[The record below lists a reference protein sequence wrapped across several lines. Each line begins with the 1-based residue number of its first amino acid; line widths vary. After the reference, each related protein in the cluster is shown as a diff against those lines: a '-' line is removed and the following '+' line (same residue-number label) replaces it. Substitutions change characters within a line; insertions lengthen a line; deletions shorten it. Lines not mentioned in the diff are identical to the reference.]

1 MNARPFA
8 VHPVAQTEVAP
19 HLAVRLDLEQTVGA
33 DPPQPAVANQH
44 MAERSR
50 FAEDLAPGCLPR
62 EPEVDEHDPEQ
73 HHAGGLSRRDGPGA
87 GTPQEDSARVA
98 SVVRDAIQDIDVDRG
113 PMVGLQG
120 HRHVIFVIQESPL
133 RLWNGRPRYNH
144 GFRRPP
150 AEQTVQVADVVRLR
164 NHLFHGGGLYPQSP

>member
-1 MNARPFA
+1 MNARPLA

-50 FAEDLAPGCLPR
+50 FAEDLAPGCLPG
-62 EPEVDEHDPEQ
+62 EAEVDEHDPEQ
-73 HHAGGLSRRDGPGA
+73 DHAGGLSRLDRPGA
-87 GTPQEDSARVA
+87 GTPQEDSARVT
-98 SVVRDAIQDIDVDRG
+98 SVVRDAIQDVDVDRG
-113 PMVGLQG
+113 TMVGLQG

-133 RLWNGRPRYNH
+133 RLWDGSPRYDH
-144 GFRRPP
+144 GFGGPP
-150 AEQTVQVADVVRLR
+150 AEQAVQVAYVVRLR
-164 NHLFHGGGLYPQSP
+164 NHLFHGGGLYP

>member
-33 DPPQPAVANQH
+33 DSPQPAVANQH

-62 EPEVDEHDPEQ
+62 KPEVDEHDPEQ
-73 HHAGGLSRRDGPGA
+73 HHASGLSWRDGPGVR
-87 GTPQEDSARVA
+87 TPQEDSARVA

-120 HRHVIFVIQESPL
+120 HRHVIFVIQKSPL

-144 GFRRPP
+144 GFRGPP
-150 AEQTVQVADVVRLR
+150 AEQAVQVADVVRLR
-164 NHLFHGGGLYPQSP
+164 NHLFHGGGLYP